1 VRAKPRVTVLR
12 GFDPLKPSKR
22 SLHLPAKAAE
32 LIKSGMLIS
41 AVWNSVSAAYEF
53 LKGAGAV
60 SANLVPFI
68 ALQDD
73 TDENVIAAGKLT
85 GLSCLDGYTI
95 RTAYYQTGVTYA
107 VGQQLTYAVA
117 GDNGQAGFPTNAL
130 GYVKPWSAGEP
141 VIGVVSRASGEN
153 SVIDYSAEDSTVA
166 AADALGI
173 VFDTLWLP
181 AAAVNAS

>member
-1 VRAKPRVTVLR
+1 
-12 GFDPLKPSKR
+12 
-22 SLHLPAKAAE
+22 
-32 LIKSGMLIS
+32 
-41 AVWNSVSAAYEF
+41 
-53 LKGAGAV
+53 
-60 SANLVPFI
+60 
-68 ALQDD
+68 
-73 TDENVIAAGKLT
+73 
-85 GLSCLDGYTI
+85 
-95 RTAYYQTGVTYA
+95 
-107 VGQQLTYAVA
+107 
-117 GDNGQAGFPTNAL
+117 L